1 MLYFGY
7 GSNLLAA
14 RIERRL
20 GPCEWL
26 GAASFAGHALRF
38 HKRGG
43 DGSGKCDAFRTGDP
57 GDRLWGALF
66 GLDDRQ
72 LAELDRIEGPGY
84 ERRTVEVVL
93 GERMLE
99 ADLYVARPQAI
110 DSGLSPFDWYKELV
124 LSGARENGLSRDYL
138 DAIEAVPSVADPEPE
153 RAERNR
159 ADLGLMRRSAT
170 PGR

>member
-57 GDRLWGALF
+57 GDRLWGGLF
-66 GLDDRQ
+66 RLDDRQ

-84 ERRTVEVVL
+84 ERRTV
-93 GERMLE
+93 
-99 ADLYVARPQAI
+99 
-110 DSGLSPFDWYKELV
+110 
-124 LSGARENGLSRDYL
+124 
-138 DAIEAVPSVADPEPE
+138 
-153 RAERNR
+153 
-159 ADLGLMRRSAT
+159 
-170 PGR
+170 

>member
-26 GAASFAGHALRF
+26 GAASVGGYALRF

-66 GLDDRQ
+66 RLDDRQ

-84 ERRTVEVVL
+84 ERRTVEVVP
-93 GERMLE
+93 GERTLE
-99 ADLYVARPQAI
+99 ADLYVARPEAI
-110 DSGLSPFDWYKELV
+110 DSRLSPFDWYKELV

-138 DAIEAVPSVADPEPE
+138 DAIEAVPSVADPDPV
-153 RAERNR
+153 RTDRNR